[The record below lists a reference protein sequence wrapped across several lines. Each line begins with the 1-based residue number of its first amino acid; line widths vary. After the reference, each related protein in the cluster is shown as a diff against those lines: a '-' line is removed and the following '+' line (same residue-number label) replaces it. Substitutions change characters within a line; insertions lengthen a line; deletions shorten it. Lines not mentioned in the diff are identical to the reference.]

1 MGDLSIFAERLKEAR
16 IQRDMKQNELAKAI
30 GVSAQTISMYE
41 KSEKD
46 GKGKNP
52 TLENALAIA
61 EKLNVSLDWLCGK
74 DYKVDKSIKTLGDV
88 ARLVCD
94 MWYWDSVIFEEHGG
108 FRTEVD
114 GDFETIPTIYFYSGP
129 LRKFIEDYTKLQQ
142 LKKENT
148 IDSAMFDD
156 WVSLKIRDL
165 DAIDVESQKP
175 IEDDGE
181 LPF

>member
-74 DYKVDKSIKTLGDV
+74 DYVEEQINKGREKPFTKWFVPVCKYLYIPVCFLVLILGI
-88 ARLVCD
+88 AL
-94 MWYWDSVIFEEHGG
+94 GG
-108 FRTEVD
+108 I
-114 GDFETIPTIYFYSGP
+114 G
-129 LRKFIEDYTKLQQ
+129 
-142 LKKENT
+142 
-148 IDSAMFDD
+148 
-156 WVSLKIRDL
+156 
-165 DAIDVESQKP
+165 
-175 IEDDGE
+175 
-181 LPF
+181 